1 MTGAITDP
9 LARVGEIVLLGV
21 QTLTAIPRPPLEIR
35 EILHQIR
42 LQGNRALPLLMLM
55 SAFAGL
61 VMAYQSG
68 LSLARFGAQQY
79 IGQLTVL
86 ALTREMMPVL
96 TALVL
101 GGRIAAG
108 VAAELG
114 AMVATEQIAAVRAL
128 GADPVKKLVMPRVV
142 ASIVVLPAFTVLGD
156 VIGSLGGMLVAHFE
170 LNVPATSYLSSVRDT
185 IQIADFL
192 SGVVKSTIFGLVGAV
207 IACHAGLA
215 TRGGTAGV
223 GRATTA
229 AVVQSSLTIVVLDFF
244 LARAMAPW
252 LA

>member
-1 MTGAITDP
+1 
-9 LARVGEIVLLGV
+9 
-21 QTLTAIPRPPLEIR
+21 
-35 EILHQIR
+35 
-42 LQGNRALPLLMLM
+42 M
-55 SAFAGL
+55 SGFAGL
-61 VMAYQSG
+61 VLSYQSG
-68 LSLARFGAQQY
+68 LSLGRFGARQY

-96 TALVL
+96 CALVL

-108 VAAELG
+108 IAAELG

-142 ASIVVLPAFTVLGD
+142 ASTLVLPIFTILGD
-156 VIGSLGGMLVAHFE
+156 VIGSLAGMVVAQLEMH
-170 LNVPATSYLSSVRDT
+170 VPAASFLSSARDMV
-185 IQIADFL
+185 QPADFI
-192 SGVVKSTIFGLVGAV
+192 SGVIKATLFGLVGAI
-207 IACHAGLA
+207 IACHAGLS

-252 LA
+252 LR